1 MIGIFF
7 GCTLEKH
14 SSELK
19 EPLMK
24 VLESLNTNWV
34 DIGSGRCC
42 GMPLL
47 LSGDT
52 DSFNDVVR
60 DNKDYFKNTSV
71 IITSCAGCF
80 RVFKEYYGGY
90 KVKHLSQ
97 FILDLGIN
105 SFLCK
110 VNLKAVYHDPCE
122 LIRCGVAEEPRALL
136 RKISG
141 LELFEFKLNR
151 ESSTCCGGGG
161 LVKAVFP
168 SLAVE
173 VAYEKILREL
183 PPNVEAIISSCP
195 FCYLNFKDASS
206 VYGLDIKVYDIIHI
220 LGIALGVYN
229 V

>member
-1 MIGIFF
+1 MIGIFP
-7 GCTLEKH
+7 GCTLEKY

-19 EPLMK
+19 EPLVK
-24 VLESLNTNWV
+24 ILKSLGIEWV

-47 LSGDT
+47 LSGDI
-52 DSFNDVVR
+52 DGFNEVVKS
-60 DNKDYFKNTSV
+60 NIDYFKDVPV

-80 RVFKEYYGGY
+80 RVFKEYYSSY
-90 KVKHLSQ
+90 RVRHLSQ
-97 FILDLGIN
+97 FILDLGVN
-105 SFLCK
+105 VFRE

-122 LIRCGVAEEPRALL
+122 LIHCGVTEEPRALL
-136 RKISG
+136 RKIPG
-141 LELFEFKLNR
+141 LKLSEFNLSR

-206 VYGLDIKVYDIIHI
+206 VYSLDIKVYDIIHV
-220 LGIALGVYN
+220 LGIALGVL
-229 V
+229 